1 LFQQDGADELV
12 DVGGIGEGGEFGGD
26 GAVFGEL
33 RFEGLTS
40 RDGCLEFC

>member
-12 DVGGIGEGGEFGGD
+12 DVGGIREGGEFGGD

-33 RFEGLTS
+33 GFESLAGGDGGLEV
-40 RDGCLEFC
+40 C